1 MISDVH
7 NTKQICDND
16 DIMRSVE
23 HFKKMLS
30 VLCDYSCITSV
41 SKQTG
46 SASGGAAGADGLKH
60 VHVC

>member
-7 NTKQICDND
+7 NTKLICDND

-23 HFKKMLS
+23 KD

-60 VHVC
+60 EHVC